1 MHKETFEVTDEYEE
15 ERLDKFLAAI
25 YPEQSR
31 SFFQKL
37 IKDGL
42 VLVNDVPQSKANYR
56 MHIEDMVSVTIPD
69 AVKTTILPE
78 AIPLDILYE
87 DDDVIIVNKPKD
99 MVVHPCPG
107 HYSGT
112 LVNAK
117 CIRFEPTA
125 VITEEQ
131 IAAVISRM
139 DEALADTK
147 KEYNL

>member
-56 MHIEDMVSVTIPD
+56 MHIEDMVSVTIRED
-69 AVKTTILPE
+69 NKDDSRRGLQRNACKCNHV
-78 AIPLDILYE
+78 PLQGKSFR
-87 DDDVIIVNKPKD
+87 N
-99 MVVHPCPG
+99 
-107 HYSGT
+107 
-112 LVNAK
+112 
-117 CIRFEPTA
+117 
-125 VITEEQ
+125 Q
-131 IAAVISRM
+131 W
-139 DEALADTK
+139 
-147 KEYNL
+147 

>member
-1 MHKETFEVTDEYEE
+1 MHNETFEVTDEYEE

-42 VLVNDVPQSKANYR
+42 VSVNDVPQSKANYR

-87 DDDVIIVNKPKD
+87 DDAV
-99 MVVHPCPG
+99 M
-107 HYSGT
+107 SGT
-112 LVNAK
+112 W
-117 CIRFEPTA
+117 
-125 VITEEQ
+125 
-131 IAAVISRM
+131 M
-139 DEALADTK
+139 
-147 KEYNL
+147 YNHIFGFINDNYIIIFIQDV